1 MGDGDTY
8 DTAAIQAAIDDCAKH
23 PEGGVVI
30 FEENGRY
37 HSAQIVVK
45 SGVRLRLPK
54 TTTLLAGIK
63 VASLHAQNADRI
75 VDMPQLLIDKPRN

>member
-45 SGVRLRLPK
+45 NGVRLRLPK

>member
-8 DTAAIQAAIDDCAKH
+8 DTAAIQAAIDECAKH
-23 PEGGVVI
+23 SEGGVVV

-37 HSAQIVVK
+37 HSAQIIVK
-45 SGVRLRLPK
+45 NGVRLRLPK

-63 VASLHAQNADRI
+63 VASLHAPDRI
-75 VDMPQLLIDKPRN
+75 ICLPLPIDEPKD

>member
-23 PEGGVVI
+23 SEGGVVI

-45 SGVRLRLPK
+45 NGVQLRLPK

-63 VASLHAQNADRI
+63 VASSHAYNVERMI
-75 VDMPQLLIDKPRN
+75 DMPALAH